1 MHAQTISRHELGMSV
16 IQAIGNEGFDS
27 LSAALDC
34 LAPDFK
40 RLLVEGAYADI
51 IARPNLALKYRELV
65 TVAVLATIG
74 NADAALKYHANGMLN
89 TGWTPEAVVETVWQ
103 TLHYAG
109 AAVATAGIRH
119 VAALLEARGIG
130 IACDVKR
137 IGQYESAI
145 ACVHQGRHAPL
156 NALTLKE
163 RRLAVLG
170 IVIAKENQHDA
181 VRRHL
186 KACLH
191 LGWTRSEL
199 AEVLIQMTGY
209 IGWPLVLPVTRIAL
223 DVFESADGSAS
234 ATPPETEALEH
245 DWHAWSASGGG
256 SNMSTELVRCL
267 DSLDA
272 ANAQPA
278 STERGKARHL
288 TAIACLTCLARN
300 ADVDALATHIRNV
313 LALGASRRDIVEA
326 IVGALPHA
334 GALAVQSALQVA
346 NRLFEPAET
355 PETTAT

>member
-1 MHAQTISRHELGMSV
+1 MSV
-16 IQAIGNEGFDS
+16 IHAIGNEGFDS
-27 LSAALDC
+27 LSSALDS
-34 LAPDFK
+34 LAPDFR

-109 AAVATAGIRH
+109 AAVATAGVRH
-119 VAALLEARGIG
+119 VAALLRARHIG
-130 IACDVKR
+130 IACDVER
-137 IGQYESAI
+137 IGQYASAI
-145 ACVHQGRHAPL
+145 ACVRQGRHAPL
-156 NALTLKE
+156 DALTLKE

-209 IGWPLVLPVTRIAL
+209 IGWPLVLPITRIAL
-223 DVFESADGSAS
+223 DVFDSADGVAT
-234 ATPPETEALEH
+234 ATPAEPETPEH
-245 DWHAWSASGGG
+245 DWRAWLASSAASDI
-256 SNMSTELVRCL
+256 SPELARYVDDL
-267 DSLDA
+267 HA
-272 ANAQPA
+272 ANAQPE
-278 STERGKARHL
+278 SVEHEKARHL
-288 TAIACLTCLARN
+288 TAIACLTSLARN
-300 ADVDALATHIRNV
+300 ADVDALAAHICTV
-313 LALGASRRDIVEA
+313 LTLGASRRDIVDA

-346 NRLFEPAET
+346 NRLFKPAET
-355 PETTAT
+355 PETTAA